1 MKYTRKNNYSKSNT
15 FKSLLLAGLC
25 SFNLPIYASVNLEYV
40 QSRDFT
46 IQMSN
51 TTVREV
57 LDYIENN
64 SDFVFLYDKNAVNL
78 DKRVNVNLKSRPVQE
93 ILNESLQGQNVV
105 YEINDRQITLRK
117 ASASEAQ
124 TVRQTKVTIKG
135 IVMDATGPIIGAN
148 VLVKGTTNGVI
159 TGFEGDFTL
168 DVNPKD
174 ILQISYLGYKTLE
187 IPIKDQR
194 EFTIILK
201 EDSEMLGDVV
211 VVGYGIQKKANLSG
225 SVAQVDS
232 KTLES
237 RPIQN
242 LSTGIQGLMAGV
254 TVTNGGGA
262 PGMDGGTIRV
272 RGVGTLNSAD
282 PYILVDGVETS
293 TMNQINPNDVE
304 SISVLKDAASAAIYG
319 SKASNGVILIT
330 TKRGKI
336 GKPRISYNGYVGFQ
350 KPAKLIDRLGSYDYA
365 RLYSGAMEAEGL
377 KPRFDEEEIQKFK
390 DGNDP
395 LYPNTDWYDEIY
407 QTGVQHSHSV
417 SVNGGTDDVKY
428 MGAVSYLHQTG
439 ILPHAMRRQFSGRT
453 NLDVKLSSRLN
464 ARLNLAY
471 INNNY
476 SDPTDSYTG
485 GGSYQIINLASKMAP
500 WIVGRYEDGTY
511 GTISDGS
518 PLAWL
523 DAKQTVD
530 RMNQNFTGSLSL
542 DYQILDE
549 LKATVTGSYVNN
561 QQHYKEFRK
570 EIIYNP
576 NKKSNPNQLDERF
589 YGWERGTFDA
599 LLNYDKQFDV
609 HGLKAMAGYHL
620 EKYNYRENQSI
631 RKNFPTND
639 LDDMNAGDAATQTNS
654 GYTRELAMISWFA
667 RLNYDYSGKYLFE
680 ANIRADAS
688 SRFSDGNRW
697 GYFPSF
703 SAAWRISEEN
713 FMESSRDWLDNLKIR
728 TSWGLLGNQ
737 NALSDYYP
745 WLNTYQLDGKYNFG
759 SGLKTGYYL
768 DSYKLST
775 ISWEKACT
783 WGIGVDASFF
793 NCVDLSVDFYDR
805 KTTGIIMDVPVPKEF
820 GLKPYKDNVGE
831 MLNRGVEVTL
841 GYHKKWGK
849 WTLGATG
856 NFAYN
861 KNELLDLGGVD
872 YMVDPGDKYKRRQ
885 IGERLNSYYA
895 YKTNGFFQ
903 SDEEAQAWMDK
914 YSKLPGYPFGTRK
927 FKGGDLIY
935 QDTDG
940 VEGITENDRVLLG
953 SMDPAWTFGLNLNAG
968 YKGWDISMMFSG
980 AANVSRMFTN
990 PGDFNGDMA
999 RPTTLWLD
1007 AWTPDNKNA
1016 EMPRVAYD
1024 KTSPSHPWN
1033 AMSDFWIQD
1042 ASYLR
1047 LQNLQVGYTFSTKCL
1062 KALHVENLR
1071 MYYSA
1076 ENLFTIDNMMV
1087 NVDPESRDT
1096 NGNGYPLL
1104 QTHSI
1109 GVSLTF

>member
-1 MKYTRKNNYSKSNT
+1 MEDTIAAISTTAGVGAISIIRLSGEEALKITNKVFTKDLTTAASHTIHYGYIKDGNEKIDEVLVSVMLAPKTFTREDVVEINCHGGIATTNKVLELLLNNGARLAEPGEFTKRAFLNGRIDLLEAEATMDLISSKSDKARKMSLNT
-15 FKSLLLAGLC
+15 LTGETS
-25 SFNLPIYASVNLEYV
+25 NLIKDLRSDIVGIISNIEVNIDYPEYE
-40 QSRDFT
+40 D
-46 IQMSN
+46 I
-51 TTVREV
+51 EV
-57 LDYIENN
+57 LTNE
-64 SDFVFLYDKNAVNL
+64 K
-78 DKRVNVNLKSRPVQE
+78 
-93 ILNESLQGQNVV
+93 IL
-105 YEINDRQITLRK
+105 
-117 ASASEAQ
+117 
-124 TVRQTKVTIKG
+124 
-135 IVMDATGPIIGAN
+135 P
-148 VLVKGTTNGVI
+148 
-159 TGFEGDFTL
+159 
-168 DVNPKD
+168 
-174 ILQISYLGYKTLE
+174 
-187 IPIKDQR
+187 
-194 EFTIILK
+194 
-201 EDSEMLGDVV
+201 
-211 VVGYGIQKKANLSG
+211 
-225 SVAQVDS
+225 
-232 KTLES
+232 
-237 RPIQN
+237 
-242 LSTGIQGLMAGV
+242 
-254 TVTNGGGA
+254 
-262 PGMDGGTIRV
+262 
-272 RGVGTLNSAD
+272 
-282 PYILVDGVETS
+282 
-293 TMNQINPNDVE
+293 
-304 SISVLKDAASAAIYG
+304 
-319 SKASNGVILIT
+319 
-330 TKRGKI
+330 
-336 GKPRISYNGYVGFQ
+336 
-350 KPAKLIDRLGSYDYA
+350 
-365 RLYSGAMEAEGL
+365 
-377 KPRFDEEEIQKFK
+377 EIQKFK

-576 NKKSNPNQLDERF
+576 NKKSNPNQPDERF

-1007 AWTPDNKNA
+1007 AWTPENKDA
-1016 EMPRVAYD
+1016 TMPRVAYD
-1024 KTSPSHPWN
+1024 VTSPSLSSN
-1033 AMSDFWIQD
+1033 VVSTFWLQNS
-1042 ASYLR
+1042 SYLR
-1047 LQNLQVGYTFSTKCL
+1047 MKNLQFGYTLPKNVIKS
-1062 KALHVENLR
+1062 VGIENVR
-1071 MYYSA
+1071 FYYSV
-1076 ENLFTIDNMMV
+1076 ENLFTIHNMLV
-1087 NVDPESRDT
+1087 NVDPEIGDERGSSF
-1096 NGNGYPLL
+1096 PLT
-1104 QTHSI
+1104 QTHAF
-1109 GVSLTF
+1109 GVNVTF